1 MATSP
6 LPEPEPEQSPYER
19 IGGAPAIR
27 RLADRF
33 YDLMEE
39 VPRYATLRAMH
50 APDLAATRQSLTGF
64 LTAWLGGPRD
74 WFAERPGTCILSMHR
89 ALGVTPATA
98 AQWLHAMSR
107 ALEDVEVEPA
117 LASMM
122 RSAFARMSGA
132 MIVRD

>member
-6 LPEPEPEQSPYER
+6 LPEPEQSPYER
-19 IGGAPAIR
+19 IGGAPGVG
-27 RLADRF
+27 RLANRF
-33 YDLMEE
+33 YDLMED

-50 APDLAATRQSLTGF
+50 APDLAATRQSLTRF

-74 WFAERPGTCILSMHR
+74 WFVERPSARCIMSMHR

-122 RSAFARMSGA
+122 RSAFARMSSA